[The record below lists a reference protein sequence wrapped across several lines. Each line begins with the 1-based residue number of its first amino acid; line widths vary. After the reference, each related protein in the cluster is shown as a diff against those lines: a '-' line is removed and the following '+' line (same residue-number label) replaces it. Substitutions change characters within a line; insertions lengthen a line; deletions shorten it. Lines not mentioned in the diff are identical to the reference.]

1 MAGFDTMISA
11 LAAVMLLVQQK
22 ADDCLF
28 LLNLKLTSLSV
39 FFRETLTLPAPEPV
53 TQYITK
59 TVHKTHTATPVTV
72 TTILGPATTLEIIT
86 APTVTGS
93 NVPEQLQIYSFVDKS
108 PYDFLLLASGFIT
121 IAVTISAYALYIR
134 SEMRRQPHM
143 NIRRKSRERYQKLV
157 ASTST
162 MIFRAVSAV
171 HLLVMFIVHVIFSNE
186 PDYQFIPLTNILI
199 EMKMSLWTK
208 LMSALGKLYAVV
220 APPISRFVSGT
231 ITFSL
236 SALHYLFAIIAI
248 ISPGIITF
256 SVSTFH
262 CLYDACAWV
271 WQTSREYVLEPFG
284 EHICPSVVRFLHDYL
299 WWLLR
304 NYAGPTISDAFIA
317 PYQMAFRHSTPRIRH
332 TRNQHQ
338 TPTTTGTIPRNDFP
352 PNLVVTP
359 AQPNHFQVPYTPGS
373 GALQTPNSQ
382 HVTPVNQQLHHGV
395 LQENKSLRQD
405 INSLK
410 KKLVREQAQRE
421 DAELRA
427 KNAKELNDKVYSSLH
442 EVQEK
447 QQKLEARYAHM
458 AVNKPKPVITHFLSP
473 GEYPEKVTE
482 KFITRKHSQKHK
494 ARSEK
499 RLRTMRP
506 LKPRVNILRKSA
518 EQRTIRLAEL
528 ARQRHK
534 EPELDLPTSQNNT
547 QEERTDVLTSQDVA
561 QEKQTDVPT
570 SQDIAAEVQTNVLP
584 SQDVTPEQNT
594 ALLNH
599 ENTIQQ
605 QAFELQQS
613 SNLLVTYQNILQEQQ
628 SRISGF
634 DTSIRDKDSQLEE
647 LSQNVANR
655 DSDITRQRQVIQ
667 DLEANVNRINT
678 DVTEAGARATEAQ
691 TALEEERS
699 RAQRLEQACLEQ
711 ESQLTQ
717 LRQNATE
724 GNARIQ
730 QLESE
735 VATMTQL
742 RQNATEGNARIQ
754 QLESEVASMT
764 QVRQN
769 ATEGNA
775 RIQQLE
781 GEVATMRA
789 QALVNGVF
797 QKTAES
803 YQHQNGVLQEQLRQ
817 VREELQVANQT
828 IEDLRWEGD
837 HIMDTEAVVVAG
849 EEQLVSGYQEQQPVN
864 GYPDLVTEGL
874 DPEDLIAAG
883 ILNGFGNTAAVA
895 PTPPPPPPPSPPA
908 ALPGLGFVGDNDTLR
923 IKLKPKG
930 RLRRPDASAPSAP
943 VAGGVVPKV
952 NPFAGLA
959 AGGGGLTVNPTPT
972 FTAGGAGPAV
982 NPSPVVATGGN
993 PAVNPSPIFVP
1004 NMAYVA
1010 ANAAP
1015 RTAPTEMIPVKPGVL
1030 PFKFDSAQL
1039 NKLAAMNAEQ
1049 LHKLAMTDPARA
1061 AKKGSDNGEDS
1072 TDEESDDGE
1081 LDRAFDQAY
1090 REIDEEEELM
1100 KKFEKVY
1107 GTDDDSGESD

>member
-28 LLNLKLTSLSV
+28 LLNLKLTSLST

-93 NVPEQLQIYSFVDKS
+93 NLPEQLQIYSFVDKS
-108 PYDFLLLASGFIT
+108 PYDFLLITSGIIT
-121 IAVTISAYALYIR
+121 IVVTISAYALYIR
-134 SEMRRQPHM
+134 SEMRRQPHT

-162 MIFRAVSAV
+162 MIFGAVSAV
-171 HLLVMFIVHVIFSNE
+171 HLLVMFIGHVIFSSE
-186 PDYQFIPLTNILI
+186 PDYQFKPLTNILI

-220 APPISRFVSGT
+220 APPISRFVAVTLTST
-231 ITFSL
+231 M
-236 SALHYLFAIIAI
+236 SAFHYLFAIIAI

-262 CLYDACAWV
+262 CLYDACASV
-271 WQTSREYVLEPFG
+271 WQTSREYVLEPFR
-284 EHICPSVVRFLHDYL
+284 EHVWPSVVCFLHDYL
-299 WWLLR
+299 WWFLR
-304 NYAGPTISDAFIA
+304 DFAGPTISDAFIA
-317 PYQMAFRHSTPRIRH
+317 PYQTAFRNSTSKTQH
-332 TRNQHQ
+332 TQNQHQ
-338 TPTTTGTIPRNDFP
+338 TPTASGAIPRNDFT

-373 GALQTPNSQ
+373 GAPQPPNSQ
-382 HVTPVNQQLHHGV
+382 HPTPVNQQLHHGV

-405 INSLK
+405 IDSLRQ
-410 KKLVREQAQRE
+410 KLVREQAQRE

-482 KFITRKHSQKHK
+482 NLITRKHTQKHK
-494 ARSEK
+494 ARSDK

-528 ARQRHK
+528 AQQRHK
-534 EPELDLPTSQNNT
+534 EPELDVPTSQNNT
-547 QEERTDVLTSQDVA
+547 QAE
-561 QEKQTDVPT
+561 QTDVPT
-570 SQDIAAEVQTNVLP
+570 SQDITQEEQTDVLP
-584 SQDVTPEQNT
+584 SQNITPEQNT

-605 QAFELQQS
+605 QASELQQS

-628 SRISGF
+628 SRISGL

-655 DSDITRQRQVIQ
+655 DSDINRQRQAIQ
-667 DLEANVNRINT
+667 DLEAKVNHINT
-678 DVTEAGARATEAQ
+678 DVTEAAARVREAQ

-699 RAQRLEQACLEQ
+699 RAQRLEQACLER
-711 ESQLTQ
+711 ESELTQ

-730 QLESE
+730 QLEGE
-735 VATMTQL
+735 VTTMTQL
-742 RQNATEGNARIQ
+742 KQNATEGNTRIQ

-764 QVRQN
+764 QLNQN

-775 RIQQLE
+775 RNQQLE

-849 EEQLVSGYQEQQPVN
+849 EEQPFSGYQEQQPVN
-864 GYPDLVTEGL
+864 DYPDLVTEGL

-883 ILNGFGNTAAVA
+883 ILSGIDNTAAVA
-895 PTPPPPPPPSPPA
+895 PTPPPPPPPSSPPA
-908 ALPGLGFVGDNDTLR
+908 TLPGLGFVGDNDTLR

-930 RLRRPDASAPSAP
+930 RLRRPDGSAPSAP
-943 VAGGVVPKV
+943 VAGGGVPKV

-959 AGGGGLTVNPTPT
+959 LGGSGPNVTPT
-972 FTAGGAGPAV
+972 LTFAAGGAGRAA
-982 NPSPVVATGGN
+982 NPSPVIAAGGN

-1015 RTAPTEMIPVKPGVL
+1015 RTAPAEMIPVKPGVL

-1039 NKLAAMNAEQ
+1039 NKLASMNAEQ

-1061 AKKGSDNGEDS
+1061 AKKGSDDGEESTGEESNGEDS
-1072 TDEESDDGE
+1072 DDGE
-1081 LDRAFDQAY
+1081 MDRAFDQAY

-1107 GTDDDSGESD
+1107 GSDDDSGESD